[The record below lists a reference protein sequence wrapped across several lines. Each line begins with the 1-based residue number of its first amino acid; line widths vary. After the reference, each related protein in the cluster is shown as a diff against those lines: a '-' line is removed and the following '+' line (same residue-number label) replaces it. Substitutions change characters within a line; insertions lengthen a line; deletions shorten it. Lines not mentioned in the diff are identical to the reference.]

1 MRGDLNESGVAGE
14 FQLRHAV
21 VPVLWALLILGLH
34 AIPGKDLPQSNW
46 LGELHMDKLIHL
58 MMFMFLSSSVFIAL
72 GKSGSVRQYKWFAAA
87 VLVMYGFGLEFA
99 QGIWFEGRTTSF
111 GDMLAD
117 GLGVGAGR
125 LLFRWIYG
133 CWN

>member
-1 MRGDLNESGVAGE
+1 MRGDLNDTGIEREFQWRHSGVPT
-14 FQLRHAV
+14 F
-21 VPVLWALLILGLH
+21 WALLILGLH
-34 AIPGKDLPQSNW
+34 AIPGTDLPQTNW

-58 MMFMFLSSSVFIAL
+58 IMFMFLSSSVFIAL
-72 GKSGSVRQYKWFAAA
+72 GKSGSVRKYKWYAGSA
-87 VLVMYGFGLEFA
+87 LVMYAFGLEFA

-117 GLGVGAGR
+117 AVGVLTGR
-125 LLFRWIYG
+125 LLFRLIYG